1 MSATSA
7 TLTTQC
13 EVDERGQQE
22 SSGLRRAGPCTM
34 IILGV
39 GGDLT
44 SRKLMPALAHLDHDG
59 LLDASFTI
67 IGVARDALSDDQFR
81 RNMERA
87 IRSSSEVGETNDSSR
102 SKFLHRLRYVSGDL
116 RDAGTYRKVAACL
129 RAIEGEDATER
140 GRFFYL
146 AIPPSLYPD
155 VIRQLSAS
163 GLAPRASEAS
173 STWVRLIIEKP
184 FGHDFASG
192 QALNALVRSVFSERQ
207 VYRIDHYLGK
217 ETVQNLLVLRFANS
231 IFEPIWNREHVQHV
245 QITAAET
252 VGVEH
257 RAAYY
262 EEAGVLRDMF
272 QNHLLQLLALTSMEP
287 PSSFQSNTVRDEK
300 VKALRSIRPMTPM
313 EARAASVV
321 GQYGPGIV
329 DGRRLPGYREEPG
342 VAADSRVP
350 TYAALRLMID
360 NWRWEGVPFFLRSG
374 KRMAERV
381 TEIAVQFRRPPHLLF
396 PVKDDNEVAPNVLAI
411 RVQPEEGISL
421 RFEVKVPGVEVRM
434 TPVRMVFSYDTA
446 FGASTHSAYE
456 TLLLDGMQ
464 GDSTLFARGDQ
475 VEEAWRVIDPVIEA
489 WEEGIPT
496 GIPNYEA
503 GSWGPSVAGALV
515 ARDDVAW
522 RKP

>member
-1 MSATSA
+1 MSA
-7 TLTTQC
+7 TLTASC
-13 EVDERGQQE
+13 EVDAEVQAERE
-22 SSGLRRAGPCTM
+22 LRGAGPCTM
-34 IILGV
+34 VIMGA

-44 SRKLMPALAHLDHDG
+44 SRKLMPALAHLDHDR
-59 LLDASFTI
+59 LLDPTFAV
-67 IGVARDALSDDQFR
+67 IGVARDAISDDQFR
-81 RNMERA
+81 QNMDRA
-87 IRSSSEVGETNDSSR
+87 IRESREIGETDSSSR
-102 SKFLHRLRYVSGDL
+102 SKFLGRLRYVAGDL
-116 RDAGTYRKVAACL
+116 LDPGTYAKVAECL
-129 RAIEGEDATER
+129 RAIEGDNASER
-140 GRFFYL
+140 GRLFYF
-146 AIPPSLYPD
+146 AIPPSLYPA
-155 VIRQLSAS
+155 VIRHLSAS
-163 GLAPRASEAS
+163 GLAPRTSEATS
-173 STWVRLIIEKP
+173 AWVRLIIEKP
-184 FGHDFASG
+184 FGHDIASA
-192 QALNALVRSVFSERQ
+192 QALNTLVRSVFSERQ

-217 ETVQNLLVLRFANS
+217 ETVQNLLVFRFANS

-252 VGVEH
+252 VGVGH
-257 RAAYY
+257 RAGYY

-272 QNHLLQLLALTSMEP
+272 QNHLLQLLALTTMEP
-287 PSSFQSNTVRDEK
+287 PSSFEADMVRDEK
-300 VKALRSIRPMTPM
+300 AKALRAIRPMTPM

-321 GQYGPGIV
+321 GQYGPGV
-329 DGRRLPGYREEPG
+329 LDGKRVPGYREEPG

-396 PVKDDNEVAPNVLAI
+396 PVSDDDQVVPNVLAI
-411 RVQPEEGISL
+411 RVQPDEGISL

-434 TPVRMVFSYDTA
+434 TPVKMVFSYASA

-464 GDSTLFARGDQ
+464 GDAMLFARGDQ
-475 VEEAWRVIDPVIEA
+475 VEVAWRVIDPVIEA

-515 ARDDVAW
+515 ARDNATW
-522 RKP
+522 RTP